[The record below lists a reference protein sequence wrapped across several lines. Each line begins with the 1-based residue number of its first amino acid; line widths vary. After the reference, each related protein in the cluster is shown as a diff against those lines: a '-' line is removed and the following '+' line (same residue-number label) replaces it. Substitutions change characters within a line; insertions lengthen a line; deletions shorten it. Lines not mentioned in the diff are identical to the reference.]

1 MLVELT
7 VEHLA
12 AIDRQ
17 SLALGPGLMVITGES
32 GAGKSLILRAVDLAA
47 GARGDPGLVRAGH
60 EAARISLR
68 VRLDGREH
76 VIVREVRR
84 DGRTSASIDNSPVRL
99 ADLRARMAPWLG
111 IGRQGD
117 AYRLRQAGAMSWL
130 DRLDAVRPALDETA
144 AAARRV
150 EALRAELAALGA
162 DDEAARERRLGYLR
176 YALDEIE
183 GADVQTG
190 ERERLRQERDR
201 LRNVQRLREAVAA
214 ARERLQ
220 PEGDGTGAYDLLAGA
235 AQALAQAAHLD
246 PDLEASVRELSL
258 LADGARDQ
266 ARALGRALEGLVPDP
281 VREEA
286 VGARLDLLSELDR
299 KYGGDESAVL
309 AFAQAARDELGRF
322 EGAEARRIALAQ
334 QAAAA
339 EAAWQS
345 AAARLSAARAEAAR
359 SLERDAATELARLA
373 LPEARLFL
381 RVVPDRAL
389 AVSAAGMDRLEA
401 LFAADAGTPLLAL
414 GDVASGGEASRVL
427 LALEAALAKGR
438 AGGTWLFDEIEA
450 GVGGVAAW
458 NVAASLLALSR
469 AGQVILVSHLAPV
482 AAVADVHV
490 AVAKSTDEAGE
501 PASRAAVVDGEARVA
516 ELVRMLSGEG
526 EAAQGHARELL
537 ARARA
542 LVADEATQSEGE
554 RGAG

>member
-12 AIDRQ
+12 AIERQ
-17 SLALGPGLMVITGES
+17 SLALGPGLTVITGES

-60 EAARISLR
+60 DAARVRLR

-76 VIVREVRR
+76 VILREVRR
-84 DGRTSASIDNSPVRL
+84 DGRTLASIDESPVRL

-150 EALRAELAALGA
+150 EAVRAELAALGA
-162 DDEAARERRLGYLR
+162 DDRAARDRRLGYLR
-176 YALDEIE
+176 YALAEIE
-183 GADVQTG
+183 GADLQAG
-190 ERERLRQERDR
+190 EREQLRQERDR
-201 LRNVQRLREAVAA
+201 LHNVQRLREAVAA

-220 PEGDGTGAYDLLAGA
+220 PEADEAGAYDLLAGA
-235 AQALAQAAHLD
+235 AQALAQAAQLD
-246 PDLEASVRELSL
+246 PDLEASARELSL

-281 VREEA
+281 AREEA
-286 VGARLDLLSELDR
+286 VGARLDRLSDLDR
-299 KYGGDESAVL
+299 KYGGDERAVL
-309 AFAQAARDELGRF
+309 AFAKAARDELGRL
-322 EGAEARRIALAQ
+322 EGDEARLAALGQ
-334 QAAAA
+334 EEEEAAAA
-339 EAAWQS
+339 WRG
-345 AAARLSAARAEAAR
+345 AAARLSEARAGAARALEREAA
-359 SLERDAATELARLA
+359 SELARLA

-381 RVVPDRAL
+381 RVVPDPAL

-401 LFAADAGTPLLAL
+401 LFAADAGAPLLAL

-438 AGGTWLFDEIEA
+438 VGGTWLFDEVEA

-458 NVAASLLALSR
+458 NVAASLLALAR
-469 AGQVILVSHLAPV
+469 AGQVVLITHLAPV

-490 AVAKSTDEAGE
+490 AVAKSTGEAGE
-501 PASRAAVVDGEARVA
+501 AASRATVVEGEARVA

-526 EAAQGHARELL
+526 AAAQGHARELL
-537 ARARA
+537 GRARA
-542 LVADEATQSEGE
+542 LVAEAAARTGGE